1 MATPPILDD
10 AAPGDAP
17 DADADALLAWP
28 EICDLMNLQAP
39 DAWRPRHA
47 AVLAVRRRAQDEG
60 GLDGR
65 PADLFSFLAKE
76 SRDLRSASARAALEA
91 LGDVIHAG
99 FSPRKTRTWS
109 SRASWRARRTSS
121 SSSRRPRGAR
131 PPRPRDDR
139 RRGRARR
146 RRRAL
151 RGRLEGARKTLAAE
165 TATRLLA
172 AGADAPP
179 GGARAGPPRVER
191 RPCRWRRATAPLATA
206 LLRAL
211 APAPDRDAFA
221 EGGGGARRAT
231 RRRSSRCASPPS
243 PSAPATSAFRSASAT
258 RPPSSAKSTRGT
270 SPYPGRRECRQAA
283 RGRGELARRQL
294 DGAARFHALTAHGA
308 SPPAGLKTLL

>member
-65 PADLFSFLAKE
+65 PPDLFSFLAKE

-99 FSPRKTRTWS
+99 FSPAEDADVVVAS
-109 SRASWRARRTSS
+109 LLARATHELKFLA
-121 SSSRRPRGAR
+121 A
-131 PPRPRDDR
+131 
-139 RRGRARR
+139 AA
-146 RRRAL
+146 RRAL
-151 RGRLEGARKTLAAE
+151 HALAATGDAAALDAVVAHCAAGSKARKTLAAE
-165 TATRLLA
+165 TATRLLL
-172 AGADAPP
+172 AGAEAPP
-179 GGARAGPPRVER
+179 GGARWTAT
-191 RPCRWRRATAPLATA
+191 CRAALQVSTRDRAAATA

-221 EGGGGARRAT
+221 E
-231 RRRSSRCASPPS
+231 
-243 PSAPATSAFRSASAT
+243 ASAAALGASD
-258 RPPSSAKSTRGT
+258 SSALVALRFPAKPKRAAGDRKRV
-270 SPYPGRRECRQAA
+270 PLRERMAAA
-283 RGRGELARRQL
+283 RGPAELR
-294 DGAARFHALTAHGA
+294 
-308 SPPAGLKTLL
+308 

>member
-99 FSPRKTRTWS
+99 FSPAEDADVVVAS
-109 SRASWRARRTSS
+109 LLARATHELKFLA
-121 SSSRRPRGAR
+121 A
-131 PPRPRDDR
+131 
-139 RRGRARR
+139 AA
-146 RRRAL
+146 RRAL
-151 RGRLEGARKTLAAE
+151 HALAA
-165 TATRLLA
+165 T
-172 AGADAPP
+172 GC
-179 GGARAGPPRVER
+179 VEINQCVGCKR
-191 RPCRWRRATAPLATA
+191 
-206 LLRAL
+206 
-211 APAPDRDAFA
+211 
-221 EGGGGARRAT
+221 
-231 RRRSSRCASPPS
+231 
-243 PSAPATSAFRSASAT
+243 
-258 RPPSSAKSTRGT
+258 
-270 SPYPGRRECRQAA
+270 
-283 RGRGELARRQL
+283 
-294 DGAARFHALTAHGA
+294 
-308 SPPAGLKTLL
+308 